1 MAHIFDQ
8 GVESEF
14 TLADAGH
21 ITVAIT
27 HGQPDEEETPT
38 NEQLSALNVRVI
50 VQLGSPYVDFAV
62 FAPYA
67 RKTTRAHRFTAYLPQ
82 PHGSW
87 LAKEIPGPTNYQ
99 AWLYCW
105 RVFRV
110 ACLMLKVAHEMPLE
124 RKIEKLAT
132 QWPTAW
138 HLVGLAEDKCRVEH
152 FNRLKSR
159 IEFDISLGRA
169 APPMWDSDSPWSAI
183 FLKTA
188 EDDETYWDDNIR
200 HPCHELVGTRWQ
212 RRSQSLRASGCGG
225 GACRRYGGA
234 RPRNVSSSRRRELL
248 GSWHFDQGHGTP
260 RSRGRGLRRPQSM
273 CREKLGL
280 HLHRSQRTKATER
293 EDRTKE
299 RASQSIKTVTVVFYL
314 EFRWWDMW
322 RAFTRK
328 PMSGGQNSQM
338 HYVSVRQPHGEGMA
352 TDLTR
357 SRNER
362 NWHSGKGLSTL
373 VGTWRRMF
381 HFLAL
386 FSWFSEIRA
395 GRGHLGSRSSARYQG
410 QSHQPRYPPRW
421 HRFACGRA
429 LSLRISRPR

>member
-1 MAHIFDQ
+1 MDIDPSEVPSDQGATPQSVRVAKAPSFVAKKLKMAHIFDQ

-138 HLVGLAEDKCRVEH
+138 HLVCLAEDKCRFEH
-152 FNRLKSR
+152 FNRLQSR
-159 IEFDISLGRA
+159 IVFDISLGRA
-169 APPMWDSDSPWSAI
+169 APPMWDADSPWSAI

-200 HPCHELVGTRWQ
+200 HPAMSWLAHGGRGAPKAREHLVAEAA
-212 RRSQSLRASGCGG
+212 LAGG
-225 GACRRYGGA
+225 MAALVQETSAPQGVG
-234 RPRNVSSSRRRELL
+234 N
-248 GSWHFDQGHGTP
+248 SWGHGTP
-260 RSRGRGLRRPQSM
+260 
-273 CREKLGL
+273 
-280 HLHRSQRTKATER
+280 TKAMVRRIQRER
-293 EDRTKE
+293 SA
-299 RASQSIKTVTVVFYL
+299 ASAADVK
-314 EFRWWDMW
+314 
-322 RAFTRK
+322 
-328 PMSGGQNSQM
+328 
-338 HYVSVRQPHGEGMA
+338 
-352 TDLTR
+352 
-357 SRNER
+357 
-362 NWHSGKGLSTL
+362 
-373 VGTWRRMF
+373 
-381 HFLAL
+381 
-386 FSWFSEIRA
+386 
-395 GRGHLGSRSSARYQG
+395 
-410 QSHQPRYPPRW
+410 
-421 HRFACGRA
+421 
-429 LSLRISRPR
+429 